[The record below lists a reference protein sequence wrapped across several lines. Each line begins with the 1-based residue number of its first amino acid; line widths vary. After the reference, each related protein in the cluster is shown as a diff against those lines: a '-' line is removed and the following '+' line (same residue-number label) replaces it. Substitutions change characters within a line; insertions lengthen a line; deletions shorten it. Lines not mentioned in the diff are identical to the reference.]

1 MQAFDYSRATT
12 IDEATGLLQQAQGRA
27 RILAGGTDLLVAL
40 RERRMTTDLVID
52 VKSIAELAA
61 LSYDAETGLHIGA
74 ATPCWRIYGDA
85 NIARLYPGMVDAV
98 RQIGGVQIH
107 GRASLGGNLCNASP
121 AADSIPALI
130 VHAAQAEVAGP
141 AGRRMVPV
149 EQFCSGPGR
158 TVLQPAELLVA
169 LHLAP
174 PLPHSCGAYVRF
186 TPRNEMDISVVGAAA
201 WVQLTN
207 EGDRFVRGRVALA
220 AVAPTPLAVPSIEAA
235 LAEQP
240 VNDASFV
247 AAAAIAQEAARPI
260 TDMRGTA
267 EYRRQIVG
275 VLVRRALEMA
285 VERARQGAR

>member
-40 RERRMTTDLVID
+40 RERRLTTDVVID
-52 VKSIAELAA
+52 VKSIAELTA
-61 LSYDAETGLHIGA
+61 LRYDAESGLHIGA
-74 ATPCWRIYGDA
+74 AVPCWRIYGDPNVA
-85 NIARLYPGMVDAV
+85 NLYPGMVDAV

-130 VHAAQAEVAGP
+130 VHAAQAEIAGP

-149 EQFCSGPGR
+149 EQFCTAPGR
-158 TVLQPAELLVA
+158 TVLGLAELLVA
-169 LHLAP
+169 LHLP
-174 PLPHSCGAYVRF
+174 PPAPHSGGAYVRF

-201 WVQLTN
+201 WVQLAPD
-207 EGDRFVRGRVALA
+207 GDRIVSGRVALA
-220 AVAPTPLAVPSIEAA
+220 AVAPTPLAVPAVESI
-235 LAEQP
+235 LAGQP
-240 VNDASFV
+240 VNDDTFV
-247 AAAAIAQEAARPI
+247 KAAVTAQEAAQPI

-267 EYRRQIVG
+267 EYRRQIAG
-275 VLVRRALEMA
+275 VLVRRALGIA
-285 VERARQGAR
+285 CDRARQGAS

>member
-52 VKSIAELAA
+52 VKSIAELTA
-61 LSYDAETGLHIGA
+61 LRYDAETGLHIGA
-74 ATPCWRIYGDA
+74 AVPCWRIYGDTNAA
-85 NIARLYPGMVDAV
+85 NLYPGMVDAV

-130 VHAAQAEVAGP
+130 VHAAQAEIAGP

-149 EQFCSGPGR
+149 EQFCTAPGR
-158 TVLQPAELLVA
+158 TVLGPAELLVA
-169 LHLAP
+169 LHLP
-174 PLPHSCGAYVRF
+174 PPAPHSGGAYVRF

-201 WVQLTN
+201 WVQLDD

-220 AVAPTPLAVPSIEAA
+220 AVAPTPLAVPSVDAA
-235 LAEQP
+235 LVGQP
-240 VNDASFV
+240 VNDETFV
-247 AAAAIAQEAARPI
+247 AAAVAAQVAARPI

-285 VERARQGAR
+285 VERARQGA

>member
-1 MQAFDYSRATT
+1 
-12 IDEATGLLQQAQGRA
+12 
-27 RILAGGTDLLVAL
+27 
-40 RERRMTTDLVID
+40 
-52 VKSIAELAA
+52 
-61 LSYDAETGLHIGA
+61 
-74 ATPCWRIYGDA
+74 
-85 NIARLYPGMVDAV
+85 
-98 RQIGGVQIH
+98 
-107 GRASLGGNLCNASP
+107 
-121 AADSIPALI
+121 
-130 VHAAQAEVAGP
+130 
-141 AGRRMVPV
+141 MVPV

-158 TVLQPAELLVA
+158 TVLQPEELLVA
-169 LHLAP
+169 LHLP
-174 PLPHSCGAYVRF
+174 PPPPHSGGAYVRF

-220 AVAPTPLAVPSIEAA
+220 AVAPTPLAVPGIEAA

-240 VNDASFV
+240 VNDGTFV
-247 AAAAIAQEAARPI
+247 AAAVIAQEAARPI

>member
-1 MQAFDYSRATT
+1 MQPFEYSRVDT
-12 IDEATGLLQQAQGRA
+12 IEQASALLQGAQGRA

-52 VKSIAELAA
+52 VKSIAELRA
-61 LSYDAETGLHIGA
+61 LRYDAETGLHIGA
-74 ATPCWRIYGDA
+74 ATPCWRIYGDPQVST
-85 NIARLYPGMVDAV
+85 LYPGLVDAV

-130 VHAAQAEVAGP
+130 VHGAQAEIGGP
-141 AGRRMVPV
+141 AERRMVPV
-149 EQFCSGPGR
+149 EQFCTGPGR
-158 TVLQPAELLVA
+158 TVLKPEELLVA
-169 LHLAP
+169 LHLP
-174 PLPHSCGAYVRF
+174 PPPVHSSGAYVRF

-201 WVQLTN
+201 WVQLDDA
-207 EGDRFVRGRVALA
+207 GSHFVSGRVALA
-220 AVAPTPLAVPSIEAA
+220 AVAPTPLPVPEVESCLAGQQVSDGTFARAAV
-235 LAEQP
+235 
-240 VNDASFV
+240 V
-247 AAAAIAQEAARPI
+247 AQGAARPI

-285 VERARQGAR
+285 VERARRGAK

>member
-40 RERRMTTDLVID
+40 RDRRLTTDLVID
-52 VKSIAELAA
+52 VKSIAELTA
-61 LSYDAETGLHIGA
+61 LRYDAETGLHIGS

-85 NIARLYPGMVDAV
+85 NIAHLYPGLVDAV

-130 VHAAQAEVAGP
+130 VHAAQAEIAGP

-149 EQFCSGPGR
+149 EQFCTGPGR
-158 TVLQPAELLVA
+158 TVLLPEELLVA
-169 LHLAP
+169 LHLP
-174 PLPHSCGAYVRF
+174 PPSPHAGGAYVRF

-220 AVAPTPLAVPSIEAA
+220 AVAPTPLVVPRIEAA

-240 VNDASFV
+240 VNEGTFT
-247 AAAAIAQEAARPI
+247 AAAVIAQEEARPI

-275 VLVRRALEMA
+275 VLVRRALELA